1 MKLLP
6 ILQSIYILGD
16 IGYFGRPLTR
26 LIDIFRINVSLNDNR
41 VILLGDNFYPEGIKE
56 KDDNQWKLYES
67 AFRDVPYKRINAV
80 MGNHDYMGDPKLQ
93 LSSKYFEN
101 NEFYYKRSFLNFD
114 LFFLDTVILYSGH
127 CYISKD
133 IIENVH
139 GESASILK
147 KRQLKWLTDELE
159 KSTNNGRRKIVFGH
173 YPIIS
178 NGFYFDQVKPLYK
191 TLIPIFEKFRI
202 DAYISGHEHNIQY
215 IKREISKDYV
225 FHQFIMGS
233 SSENRQNEVYN
244 PFHNDFFDNTD
255 TYFLELYEKDNQ
267 LFFNFK
273 NKYNTVKHLFII

>member
-16 IGYFGRPLTR
+16 IGYFGNPLIKLINNFR
-26 LIDIFRINVSLNDNR
+26 LDVSLNDNR

-56 KDDNQWKLYES
+56 KYDKQWHDYEI
-67 AFRDVPYKRINAV
+67 AFRDIPYKRVNSV

-114 LFFLDTVILYSGH
+114 LFFLDTVLLYSGH

-147 KRQLKWLTDELE
+147 NRQLEWLKDELE
-159 KSTNNGRRKIVFGH
+159 KTEKLGRRKIVFGH
-173 YPIIS
+173 YPVLS
-178 NGFYFDQVKPLYK
+178 NGFYHNDLNPMYK
-191 TLIPIFEKFRI
+191 ALIPIFEKYSV

-215 IKREISKDYV
+215 IQQEISKNYT
-225 FHQFIMGS
+225 FHQFVMGS
-233 SSENRQNEVYN
+233 SSENRQDEKYN

-255 TYFLELYEKDNQ
+255 TYFLQLYEKDNQ
-267 LFFNFK
+267 LIFNFK
-273 NKYNTVKHLFII
+273 NKYNIIKHLFII